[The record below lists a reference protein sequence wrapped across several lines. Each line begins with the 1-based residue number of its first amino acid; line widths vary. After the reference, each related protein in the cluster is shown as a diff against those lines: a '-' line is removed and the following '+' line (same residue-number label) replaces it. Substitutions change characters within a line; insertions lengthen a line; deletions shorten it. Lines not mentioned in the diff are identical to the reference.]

1 MNKINTQEL
10 VSALADGQL
19 HGEEFA
25 RAVQAATS
33 DAAGRD
39 AWLAYHLIGDVL
51 RSGELATG
59 SPPDQF
65 LRGVRLA
72 LQREPL
78 VPAAPVA
85 KAPILADGARR
96 RAANDSSFRWKLV
109 AGFASVAAVGAV
121 AWSMAASTSGK
132 AQPPQLAAA
141 DGKATVLTASERG
154 VMIRDPQLDE
164 FMAAHRRLGG
174 ASVLPAGFVRNATL
188 EVPAR

>member
-19 HGEEFA
+19 RGEDFT
-25 RAVQAATS
+25 RAVEAATS
-33 DAAGRD
+33 DAAGRE

-51 RSGELATG
+51 RSGELAAG
-59 SPPDQF
+59 SRPDEF
-65 LRGVRLA
+65 LKGVRLA
-72 LQREPL
+72 LQQEPRWPA
-78 VPAAPVA
+78 VPDADAPV
-85 KAPILADGARR
+85 LAAVPQRH
-96 RAANDSSFRWKLV
+96 ASNDTSFRWKLV
-109 AGFASVAAVGAV
+109 AGFASVAAVGAI
-121 AWSMAASTSGK
+121 AWTLASGPAGK
-132 AQPPQLAAA
+132 AEPPQLAAA
-141 DGKATVLTASERG
+141 DGKSTVLTASERG

>member
-19 HGEEFA
+19 RGEDFT
-25 RAVQAATS
+25 RAVEAATS
-33 DAAGRD
+33 DAAGRET
-39 AWLAYHLIGDVL
+39 WLAYHLIGDVL
-51 RSGELATG
+51 RSGELAAG
-59 SPPDQF
+59 SRADEF
-65 LRGVRLA
+65 LQGVRSA
-72 LQREPL
+72 LQQEPRWPA
-78 VPAAPVA
+78 VPDTDVPVLAAAPQ
-85 KAPILADGARR
+85 R
-96 RAANDSSFRWKLV
+96 RAANDTSFRWKIV
-109 AGFASVAAVGAV
+109 AGFASVAAVGAF
-121 AWSMAASTSGK
+121 AWTLASGTAGK
-132 AQPPQLAAA
+132 AEPPQLAAA